1 MFGNTREESHC
12 ERFQY
17 FCRGTVADMTR
28 DPVDVYDDAAVNAWI
43 QDDPDPVTRAEL
55 TELLATAASSHGKQA
70 EEAVDYVVGA
80 ARRLRNG
87 QGGA

>member
-1 MFGNTREESHC
+1 MDSGYWGGLLEWVRTTMID
-12 ERFQY
+12 
-17 FCRGTVADMTR
+17 RGTISST
-28 DPVDVYDDAAVNAWI
+28 
-43 QDDPDPVTRAEL
+43 DPD
-55 TELLATAASSHGKQA
+55 LLHVVDGA